1 MRWSAGW
8 TWTGVVARVD
18 LDAVAARVDPKPVV
32 TRVDLDA
39 AVARIDI
46 VGIAR
51 EVIAAI
57 DLPEIVRDST
67 GALSS
72 DAVRTVRAEGA
83 QADEVVAGFVDRV
96 LRRRL
101 RAEPVVS

>member
-1 MRWSAGW
+1 
-8 TWTGVVARVD
+8 
-18 LDAVAARVDPKPVV
+18 
-32 TRVDLDA
+32 VDLDA
-39 AVARIDI
+39 AVTRIDL

-72 DAVRTVRAEGA
+72 DAVRTVRAEGM
-83 QADEVVAGFVDRV
+83 QADDVMAGFVDRV
-96 LRRRL
+96 LRRRP
-101 RAEPVVS
+101 RPEPVVP